1 MSRFILKLFVIL
13 LISNISN
20 VIQAQTAV
28 TPFKLGTFEHAGS
41 RMVGIVLNDNLV
53 IDFAG
58 ANTAIKSSAAA
69 VTNPADMKALI
80 SGYDSGIR
88 ARIIEIVTAVNAL
101 PAGNR
106 PAYVHALQDLKVL
119 PPIMYPM
126 TMMNAALNY
135 TEHAIEME
143 DVRDD
148 GVDGSAQP
156 GIAAKDSTR
165 PAGIWEPQARD
176 RRWTPYMF
184 LKSPSAIIAH
194 NETIRLPAK
203 RNQIDWEC
211 ELGVVIGRDTKHVT
225 TPDAAGYIFGYTLEM
240 DVSDREGRGDT
251 RYGSDWLMGKSYD
264 TFAPLGPF
272 IVPREFVANPR
283 DLDIRF
289 VLNGQVMQESNTSLM
304 VHNVFELVEYASNI
318 LTLRAGDVIVTGT
331 PAGVGSAR
339 KPPIFLQD
347 GDRTVCTYEGVGT
360 LENTVVRDKP

>member
-1 MSRFILKLFVIL
+1 MFQSFFKLIAIVL
-13 LISNISN
+13 LAYSSTA
-20 VIQAQTAV
+20 IQAQTAV
-28 TPFKLGTFEHAGS
+28 TPFKLGTFDHAGKTLI
-41 RMVGIVLNDNLV
+41 GIVLNDNLV

-58 ANTAIKSSAAA
+58 ANAAINQTGAA
-69 VTNPADMKALI
+69 VASPADMKALI
-80 SGYDSGIR
+80 TGYDSGIR
-88 ARIIEIVTAVNAL
+88 ARIIEIITAVNAM

-106 PAYVHALQDLKVL
+106 PAYVHALADLKIL
-119 PPIMYPM
+119 PPVMYPM

-135 TEHAIEME
+135 TEHALEME
-143 DVRDD
+143 TVRSD

-156 GIAAKDSTR
+156 GMAAKDSTR
-165 PAGIWEPQARD
+165 PTGIWEPDAKD
-176 RRWTPYMF
+176 PRWNPYMF

-194 NETIRLPAK
+194 NEAIHLPAQ
-203 RNQIDWEC
+203 RQQIDWEC
-211 ELGVVIGRDTKHVT
+211 ELGVVIGRNTKRVRSAN
-225 TPDAAGYIFGYTLEM
+225 AADYIFGYTLEM
-240 DVSDREGRGDT
+240 DISDREGRGDT

-272 IVPREFVANPR
+272 IIPREFVANPR

-289 VLNGQVMQESNTSLM
+289 VLNGQVMQESNTTLM

-347 GDRTVCTYEGVGT
+347 GDKTSCTYEGVGT
-360 LENTVVRDKP
+360 LENSVVRDK